1 MKENEATV
9 VAITSMNLTFD
20 NYKFS
25 TIPFDATFH
34 LQRGKLR
41 AFFIEKD
48 NQLKMHSAKACN
60 KMQLLKF
67 DTSVKK

>member
-1 MKENEATV
+1 MTKSRIVMKENEATV

-34 LQRGKLR
+34 LQRG
-41 AFFIEKD
+41 
-48 NQLKMHSAKACN
+48 NCVHSSLKKIIN
-60 KMQLLKF
+60 
-67 DTSVKK
+67 